1 MPSPQGLAA
10 ADPPATVPWSLGR
23 PATWFVTIAVII
35 LLLAVLRPVLASPEQ
50 LLGQTRAN
58 TPTFS
63 VSLLDG
69 TLEPLPDP
77 SMVVSIMWP
86 SSGETFSV
94 WASTTS
100 AVQPCDAE
108 VAQRAAELSGTRTA
122 VTVHFDG
129 SLATGTRVSDTATDH
144 TIVCTQRNGM
154 RYVIDDFSILSTSS
168 FDTLAASW
176 RWS

>member
-1 MPSPQGLAA
+1 M
-10 ADPPATVPWSLGR
+10 
-23 PATWFVTIAVII
+23 
-35 LLLAVLRPVLASPEQ
+35 VLR
-50 LLGQTRAN
+50 
-58 TPTFS
+58 
-63 VSLLDG
+63 
-69 TLEPLPDP
+69 
-77 SMVVSIMWP
+77 IMWS

-108 VAQRAAELSGTRTA
+108 VAQRAAGLDGTRTT
-122 VTVHFDG
+122 VTAHLDG
-129 SLATGTRVSDTATDH
+129 SLATGTTVSNPPLDH

-168 FDTLAASW
+168 FDTLAVSW